1 MKIVLVLIAAL
12 LLATSYP
19 AQADGSTE
27 DEWLGIG
34 GLRIVD
40 VHHTEGYIA
49 GMMNLSE
56 NGTGWIE
63 PDLSGQISADVAG
76 IWSITLAGDETRRMD
91 LALYQVEGEVFGEGR
106 INSARGSNS
115 VTAAGYATSNML
127 DLRVVTFG
135 VPALIR
141 LRLSLLTS
149 PIQGSYAAYS
159 ASGLTGSG
167 AATGYKTA
175 SSGEFLGPV
184 QTQEALPPDI
194 ASGFGSGLGAV

>member
-1 MKIVLVLIAAL
+1 
-12 LLATSYP
+12 
-19 AQADGSTE
+19 
-27 DEWLGIG
+27 
-34 GLRIVD
+34 
-40 VHHTEGYIA
+40 
-49 GMMNLSE
+49 
-56 NGTGWIE
+56 
-63 PDLSGQISADVAG
+63 
-76 IWSITLAGDETRRMD
+76 
-91 LALYQVEGEVFGEGR
+91 
-106 INSARGSNS
+106 
-115 VTAAGYATSNML
+115 ML